1 MNNQIILDE
10 KFTEDQILKCLP
22 VNLKEEVWN
31 PKSPNFLNFEHFRD
45 SEEYSGGLTAVNKV
59 THGFKMNRNKRIYG
73 PRELKLAAD
82 SILTPYPAP
91 IKNGH
96 SAGGDDGPVIG
107 RAVRAKYVP
116 KKSDD
121 VIDVNLVNKLK
132 ATDKMFHQAIQNAA
146 KKGFFGKDNGG
157 AGYLEGVSKIT
168 DKDAIEKILDG
179 RLMTVSVEMMTSKW
193 LDPGSGEAW
202 DYDLLS
208 KFQPGRF
215 DEDKVFHALLATD
228 LQIEGWAYV
237 THPADREAVLLSSM
251 KDSIVQEFK
260 EMAKTPTFYFGNI
273 NYKNINDSV
282 LSNLDS
288 SICED
293 HAIDGGVFADEN
305 TGLQEEKEEVMPL
318 ATDAEKYSN
327 ISFSPPQS
335 VRAAA
340 KRGLEVRASKP
351 PSERGGTAI
360 GVARARDLSNG
371 KDVSPDTA
379 RRMKAYFDRH
389 EIDKKGSTWSEQGK
403 GWQAWHL
410 WGGDPGQAW
419 SAKLVRQMN
428 SADEGSDA
436 NAASEITND
445 NNNAN
450 GDYSMLINKYKEGL
464 DTGTETVKVE
474 EVVSELYGKDCK
486 VQVVNALMYKGIP
499 IASNDAFA
507 SVLEVFGETPELE
520 RLSIVLD
527 ALLDGR
533 DSLVEVVDSKE
544 DSAIDDN
551 NKTEQSIADEEVSVE
566 MNLESVIGFI
576 RDNKEAVIS
585 ELNLVDSQKFESL
598 QLELDSIRSQKE
610 ELQKKLDLSAS
621 DSVKLGVL
629 RDELRSMS
637 QEITT
642 SQVMFNQVTS
652 DSTAMLAKVAK
663 VLSAVGCEVSLE
675 DDFIFATN
683 LDRFNKA
690 IDSLDLELIR
700 SKVNALGKDPV
711 TELVA
716 ADHVSEE
723 EVKVE
728 YNKAEIRAARNYES
742 LVEDSGIIAANNYW
756 SKQIKQGFVR
766 PDLKAKQVLDS
777 IK

>member
-45 SEEYSGGLTAVNKV
+45 SDEYSGGLTAVNKV

-82 SILTPYPAP
+82 NILNPYPAP

-107 RAVRAKYVP
+107 RAIRAKYVP

-121 VIDVNLVNKLK
+121 VVDVNLVNKLK

-208 KFQPGRF
+208 KFQPGKF

-273 NYKNINDSV
+273 NYKNINDSI

-288 SICED
+288 SICDD
-293 HAIDGGVFADEN
+293 HIVDGGVFADEN
-305 TGLQEEKEEVMPL
+305 TSVQEKEEEVNSSIS
-318 ATDAEKYSN
+318 DAEKYSN

-410 WGGDPGQAW
+410 WGGDPGQSW

-436 NAASEITND
+436 DAASKTTD

-450 GDYSMLINKYKEGL
+450 GDYSMLINKYKESL
-464 DTGTETVKVE
+464 ETGTGEVKVE
-474 EVVSELYGKDCK
+474 EVISELYGQDSK
-486 VQVVNALMYKGIP
+486 VQVVNALIYKGIP

-507 SVLEVFGETPELE
+507 SVMEVFGEDAELE

-527 ALLDGR
+527 AILDGR
-533 DSLVEVVDSKE
+533 DSLIEVFDSKE
-544 DSAIDDN
+544 DSEINDN
-551 NKTEQSIADEEVSVE
+551 NKTEQPVNDEEASIE
-566 MNLESVIGFI
+566 MNLESVIAFI
-576 RDNKEAVIS
+576 KDNKESVIS
-585 ELNLVDSQKFESL
+585 EFNFVESDKLEAL
-598 QLELDSIRSQKE
+598 QLELDSLKLQKE

-637 QEITT
+637 QEILT
-642 SQVMFNQVTS
+642 SQAMFNQVTS
-652 DSTAMLAKVAK
+652 DSTSMLAKVAR

-675 DDFIFATN
+675 DNFIFATS
-683 LDRFNKA
+683 LDKFNKA
-690 IDSLDLELIR
+690 IDGLDLELIK
-700 SKVNALGKDPV
+700 SKINTLGKDPV
-711 TELVA
+711 TELA
-716 ADHVSEE
+716 TDDHSSEE
-723 EVKVE
+723 ENKVE
-728 YNKAEIRAARNYES
+728 YNKTEIRAARNYES
-742 LVEDSGIIAANNYW
+742 LVEDSGVIAANNYW

>member
-10 KFTEDQILKCLP
+10 KFTEDQILKCSP
-22 VNLKEEVWN
+22 INLKEEVWN
-31 PKSPNFLNFEHFRD
+31 PKSPNFLDFEHFRD

-107 RAVRAKYVP
+107 RAMGAKYVP
-116 KKSDD
+116 KKSDQL
-121 VIDVNLVNKLK
+121 IDVNAVNRLR
-132 ATDKMFHQAIQNAA
+132 ATDKAFHQAIQDAA

-157 AGYLEGVSKIT
+157 AGYLEGISKIT
-168 DKDAIEKILDG
+168 DRDAIEKIMDG
-179 RLMTVSVEMMTSKW
+179 RLMTVSVEMVTSKW
-193 LDPGSGEAW
+193 LDPGSGGVW

-208 KFQPGRF
+208 KFQPGKF

-260 EMAKTPTFYFGNI
+260 EMARTPTFYFGDI
-273 NYKNINDSV
+273 KYKNNGISV
-282 LSNLDS
+282 LSGLDS
-288 SICED
+288 SISGD
-293 HAIDGGVFADEN
+293 YLIDGGVFADEN
-305 TGLQEEKEEVMPL
+305 RSLQKEKEEV
-318 ATDAEKYSN
+318 ASVVTDAEKYSSIN
-327 ISFSPPQS
+327 FSPPQS
-335 VRAAA
+335 VRDAA
-340 KRGLEVRASKP
+340 KRALEVRASKP
-351 PSERGGTAI
+351 ASERGGTSI
-360 GVARARDLSNG
+360 GVARGRDLSNG

-410 WGGDPGQAW
+410 WGGDPGQSW
-419 SAKLVRQMN
+419 STKLVKQMN

-436 NAASEITND
+436 NAVTKVTID

-486 VQVVNALMYKGIP
+486 VQVVNALVYKGIP
-499 IASNDAFA
+499 IVSNDAFA
-507 SVLEVFGETPELE
+507 SVLEVFGESPELE
-520 RLSIVLD
+520 RLSVILD
-527 ALLDGR
+527 ALLDGK

-544 DSAIDDN
+544 DLAEDDN
-551 NKTEQSIADEEVSVE
+551 NKTEQSIVDEKVPAE

-585 ELNLVDSQKFESL
+585 QLNLVDSGKLDSL
-598 QLELDSIRSQKE
+598 QVELDSLRSQKE
-610 ELQKKLDLSAS
+610 ELQKKIDLSTN

-637 QEITT
+637 QEIMT
-642 SQVMFNQVTS
+642 SQAMFNQVTS
-652 DSTAMLAKVAK
+652 DSTAMLGKVAK
-663 VLSAVGCEVSLE
+663 VLSAVGCEVMLE
-675 DDFIFATN
+675 DDFIFATS
-683 LDRFNKA
+683 LDKFNKA
-690 IDSLDLELIR
+690 IDSIDLDLVR
-700 SKVNALGKDPV
+700 SKVNTLGKDPV
-711 TELVA
+711 TELVTT
-716 ADHVSEE
+716 DHVSEE

-728 YNKAEIRAARNYES
+728 YNKTEIRAARNYES